1 MIRWAGIL
9 TCCPMI
15 RWAGKHMLSNDKV
28 SEWGT
33 GMLSNDKVSGW
44 GILKLTCCPMKR
56 WVGSEIGILSKDK
69 SGW

>member
-1 MIRWAGIL
+1 
-9 TCCPMI
+9 
-15 RWAGKHMLSNDKV
+15 MLSNDKV